1 LYRVLGSAQLFY
13 EPIAG
18 RGTIHSYNMSRKL
31 VLPSVD
37 DILSQLEMHG
47 ERLTIQRRA
56 VIDILADRHEHLTI
70 QDLQSCLEQ
79 TQGVKLS
86 ETTIYRILEWL
97 KRLALVSQ
105 TDMGSAGIVYAL
117 VGTPRHHHLICLDC
131 GAVTDIDDSYFAE
144 LRRKL
149 KADHGFVTRIDH
161 MAIYGYCARC
171 AAKADAQPD

>member
-1 LYRVLGSAQLFY
+1 
-13 EPIAG
+13 
-18 RGTIHSYNMSRKL
+18 M
-31 VLPSVD
+31 PSVD
-37 DILSQLEMHG
+37 DILSQLEAHG

-56 VIDILADRHEHLTI
+56 VIDMLVAQHDHLTI

-105 TDMGSAGIVYAL
+105 TDMGSAGIVYSL

-131 GAVTDIDDSYFAE
+131 GAVMDIDDAYFDD
-144 LRRKL
+144 LRRKVQHDL
-149 KADHGFVTRIDH
+149 GFVARIDH
-161 MAIYGYCARC
+161 MAIY
-171 AAKADAQPD
+171 